1 MSSAQRVAV
10 VTVSFL
16 VMAVAISALA
26 LRGYNPWIAVI
37 GGVWWGVVPV
47 GLLFGILNAVV
58 PGHIIRWRESA
69 MAGQTGYRKSVGQWF
84 SKWMA
89 IAGPRPWEDR
99 MARDRVRILGIC
111 QVLVFLLVGIALLL
125 LPVGR

>member
-10 VTVSFL
+10 VMVSFL
-16 VMAVAISALA
+16 VMAVAISTLA

-37 GGVWWGVVPV
+37 GGVWCGLVPV

-58 PGHIIRWRESA
+58 PGHIIRWRERA
-69 MAGQTGYRKSVGQWF
+69 IAGQTGYQKSVGQWF

-89 IAGPRPWEDR
+89 IAGPRPWENR
-99 MARDRVRILGIC
+99 VARDRVRILGIC
-111 QVLVFLLVGIALLL
+111 QVLVSLLVGAGLLL
-125 LPVGR
+125 LPLGR

>member
-1 MSSAQRVAV
+1 VSSAQRVAV

-26 LRGYNPWIAVI
+26 LRGYNPWVAVI
-37 GGVWWGVVPV
+37 GGVWWGLVPV
-47 GLLFGILNAVV
+47 GLLFGILNAAA
-58 PGHIIRWRESA
+58 PGRIIRWRKSA
-69 MAGQTGYRKSVGQWF
+69 TAGQTGYQKLGGQWF

-89 IAGPRPWEDR
+89 IAGPQPWENHI
-99 MARDRVRILGIC
+99 ARDRVRILGIC
-111 QVLVFLLVGIALLL
+111 QVLVSLLVGAALLL

>member
-1 MSSAQRVAV
+1 VSSAQRVSL

-37 GGVWWGVVPV
+37 SGVWCGLVPV

-58 PGHIIRWRESA
+58 PGRIIRWRESA
-69 MAGQTGYRKSVGQWF
+69 IAGQTGYQKSAGQWF
-84 SKWMA
+84 SRWMA
-89 IAGPRPWEDR
+89 IAGPRPWENR
-99 MARDRVRILGIC
+99 TARERVRILGIC
-111 QVLVFLLVGIALLL
+111 QVFVSLLVGAALLL
-125 LPVGR
+125 LPLGR